1 MLTGTPFD
9 HAVAARLLDFF
20 AAETQWQRRLWDVGA
35 CVSLHELVEA
45 TVAMADGALSPDTVN
60 WLKGSLMP
68 MVGPDVGIGSP
79 QERSTLTA
87 ALKSDLVANGF
98 ATRQV
103 AQIANT
109 AESTYL
115 QRWAAELRRSTTIG
129 SERVARA
136 IAGHMLG
143 LGFSPAYLHNW
154 WSYRIRH
161 EEGGRALCDLVED
174 AHTRVTQPLA
184 PHDVIVPL
192 SRATERVQEVP
203 GWLGPEEASAL
214 LTPINRKPIAGLSG
228 AIRAQINA
236 RDPGAAVE
244 AMADLVDRYVAR
256 ITLGGRGEYLA
267 PMPYVWA
274 AAAGR
279 DHQRM
284 RLRRRRGLEIP
295 VLFRREEP
303 ITGSVAPRIDASLE
317 LLGSVDQGSSA
328 PAVSGG
334 WAAVETLLTAPGDRG
349 KVQAADRLA
358 ALVAC
363 SFPRAE
369 LTQLAH
375 HYMEGAG
382 SDELAEGLSALD
394 TNTARA
400 GLMAK
405 RLLVGNVDFAET
417 SDAAAAQRM
426 VTILRSPRARL
437 VDVEE
442 HVQRAFRR
450 LYRVRNLVL
459 HNAATN
465 SLTLAAALQSA
476 APLLGAGIDRI
487 VRGAVLQGIEPLDL
501 AARARIVLDDADN
514 RAPGDFADLLQ
525 LADVTLE
532 GQWATPD
539 SPLG

>member
-1 MLTGTPFD
+1 MLTSTPFD
-9 HAVAARLLDFF
+9 NTVAARLLDFF

-45 TVAMADGALSPDTVN
+45 TGAMADGALSPDTVN

-79 QERSTLTA
+79 QERSTLTS

-103 AQIANT
+103 AQIARS

-115 QRWAAELRRSTTIG
+115 QRWAAELQCSTSIRP
-129 SERVARA
+129 ERVARA

-161 EEGGRALCDLVED
+161 ETGERPLFELVQE
-174 AHTRVTQPLA
+174 AHGRVTQPPAL
-184 PHDVIVPL
+184 HDVIVPL
-192 SRATERVQEVP
+192 ARATERVQEVP

-214 LTPINRKPIAGLSG
+214 LTPINRKPVAGLSG

-244 AMADLVDRYVAR
+244 AMADLVDRYIAR

-267 PMPYVWA
+267 PMPYVWVA
-274 AAAGR
+274 PPGR
-279 DHQRM
+279 GHQRL

-317 LLGSVDQGSSA
+317 LLGSVDQGSPA

-334 WAAVETLLTAPGDRG
+334 WAAVETLLTGPGDRG

-375 HYMEGAG
+375 HYMQASGG
-382 SDELAEGLSALD
+382 DELTDELMALN

-400 GLMAK
+400 GLLAK
-405 RLLVGNVDFAET
+405 RLIAENVAFADA

-426 VTILRSPRARL
+426 VAILKSPRAGL

-476 APLLGAGIDRI
+476 APLLGAGVDRI

-501 AARARIVLDDADN
+501 GARARIALDDADS

-525 LADVTLE
+525 LAE
-532 GQWATPD
+532 M
-539 SPLG
+539 

>member
-1 MLTGTPFD
+1 MLTSTPFD
-9 HAVAARLLDFF
+9 NTVATRLLDFF

-45 TVAMADGALSPDTVN
+45 TAAVADGALSPETVN

-68 MVGPDVGIGSP
+68 MVGPDVGIGSA

-87 ALKSDLVANGF
+87 ALKNDLVANGF
-98 ATRQV
+98 AIRQV
-103 AQIANT
+103 AHIAST

-115 QRWAAELRRSTTIG
+115 ERWAAELRRSTNIG

-143 LGFSPAYLHNW
+143 LGFSPAYLHKW
-154 WSYRIRH
+154 WTFRIRH
-161 EEGGRALCDLVED
+161 EEGERSLCDLVDE
-174 AHTRVTQPLA
+174 AHARVSQPPI

-228 AIRAQINA
+228 ALRSQIEA

-244 AMADLVDRYVAR
+244 AMADLVDKYIAR

-267 PMPYVWA
+267 PMPYVWVA
-274 AAAGR
+274 MPGR

-303 ITGSVAPRIDASLE
+303 ITGSVEPRIDASLE
-317 LLGSVDQGSSA
+317 LLGSVDQGSPA
-328 PAVSGG
+328 PAVSGA

-375 HYMEGAG
+375 HFMQGEDRD
-382 SDELAEGLSALD
+382 DELAKALAAHD
-394 TNTARA
+394 TNTGRA
-400 GLMAK
+400 GLLA
-405 RLLVGNVDFAET
+405 RSLVTGGVSFTDT

-426 VTILRSPRARL
+426 MRILQSPRARL
-437 VDVEE
+437 FDVEE
-442 HVQRAFRR
+442 HVQRVFRR

-465 SLTLAAALQSA
+465 SLTLAAALQSS

-514 RAPGDFADLLQ
+514 RLPGDFADLLQ
-525 LADVTLE
+525 LADV
-532 GQWATPD
+532 
-539 SPLG
+539 